1 MKKFVL
7 ILTLCLL
14 SFIIVACDT
23 EDDHDDDDD
32 SVTKKKYLLK
42 FSINKRQMIQFLKR
56 Q

>member
-1 MKKFVL
+1 MLAVIHNCRL
-7 ILTLCLL
+7 
-14 SFIIVACDT
+14 DT

-42 FSINKRQMIQFLKR
+42 FSINKQQMIQFLKR